1 MPSYPITLESILMPG
16 TPESVRAGYASLA
29 ARAEHED
36 FGLLEEDIVILDTET
51 TGLCIPDGPS
61 RPRSRASRASRT
73 LT

>member
-36 FGLLEEDIVILDTET
+36 FGLLEEDIVILDT
-51 TGLCIPDGPS
+51 
-61 RPRSRASRASRT
+61 
-73 LT
+73 